1 MKRIVML
8 PLMLLAFFSLLA
20 CSPTNEEIPT
30 TSEPQQEE
38 ESGTD
43 EDNDF
48 DTPTAG
54 NNDRYLILFC
64 SRTDNTAR
72 LAQQIQ
78 TQLNCDML
86 EVQPEQPYEEDY
98 NDMLNRAQEELAA
111 IQQGNYP
118 PISTHMEDFNQYDI
132 IFVGYPIWY
141 SSMATPM
148 QTFLHE
154 HASKLAGKRIALFAT
169 SGSSSMSTS
178 VSEATRLCPNS
189 EIIDQTL
196 LLTSSTLSDM
206 ESRVTSWLDQLNI
219 QSENQND
226 NNNNMENN
234 QIKLTVNGRSFTATL
249 VENSSTESLK
259 ERLLQ
264 GNINIQMNDYGDME
278 KVGSLGFSLPRNDQ
292 QITTSPGDIILYQ
305 GSSFVIYYD
314 TNSWSL
320 TRLGKIDGVS
330 TREQVLDLLGGKGGT
345 TVTLSLE

>member
-38 ESGTD
+38 DSGAD

-86 EVQPEQPYEEDY
+86 EVQPEEPYEEDY
-98 NDMLNRAQEELAA
+98 NAMLSRAQEELAA

-118 PISTHMEDFNQYDI
+118 PISTSMDNFDKYDV

-141 SSMATPM
+141 GSIATPI

-154 HASKLAGKRIALFAT
+154 HASKLAGKHIALFAT
-169 SGSSSMSTS
+169 SGSSGISTS
-178 VSEATRLCPNS
+178 VDEAAELCPES
-189 EIIDQTL
+189 EILSPTL
-196 LLTSSTLSDM
+196 LLTSSQLSEMD
-206 ESRVTSWLDQLNI
+206 SRVTSWLEQLNI
-219 QSENQND
+219 QTA
-226 NNNNMENN
+226 NNNNMGKN
-234 QIKLTVNGRSFTATL
+234 QIRLTANGKSFTATL
-249 VENSSTESLK
+249 VENSSTEALK
-259 ERLLQ
+259 ARLSQ
-264 GNINIQMNDYGDME
+264 GNISIQMNDYGNME

-292 QITTSPGDIILYQ
+292 QTTTGPGDLILYQ
-305 GSSFVIYYD
+305 GNSFVIYYD
-314 TNSWSL
+314 TNSWNF

-330 TREQVLDLLGGKGGT
+330 TREQVLDLLDGKGGT

>member
-38 ESGTD
+38 DSGAD

-54 NNDRYLILFC
+54 NNDRYLIIFC

-86 EVQPEQPYEEDY
+86 EVQPEEPYEEDY

-118 PISTHMEDFNQYDI
+118 SISTYIEDFDQYDI

-154 HASKLAGKRIALFAT
+154 HTSKLAGKRIALFAT
-169 SGSSSMSTS
+169 SGSSSMFTS
-178 VSEATRLCPNS
+178 ISEATRLCPNS

-196 LLTSSTLSDM
+196 LLTSSTLPDM
-206 ESRVTSWLDQLNI
+206 ESRVTSWLTQLNI
-219 QSENQND
+219 QAENQND
-226 NNNNMENN
+226 NNMGNN
-234 QIKLTVNGRSFTATL
+234 QIKFTVNGKSFTATL

-259 ERLLQ
+259 ERLSQ
-264 GNINIQMNDYGDME
+264 GDINIQMNDYGDME

-305 GSSFVIYYD
+305 GNSFVIYYD

-330 TREQVLDLLGGKGGT
+330 TREQVLDLLGGKGEV